1 MPKRPSRFWA
11 ARVLSMCLAFVCSAV
26 GAVMG
31 AAAAEPA
38 PFACSPD
45 RVAVAPGGSVVLR
58 AWAIP
63 LGETNRGRA
72 IRYHWDV
79 RVGRLDGRGAEVR
92 WALSDV
98 RPGRYAAA
106 VRLDDGRD
114 PITAECIIRV
124 IVTSEGGERGGGVPP
139 AGVAVPLPT
148 PPGGSIRARET
159 GGAFLLPDRAET
171 PGYGLYSYLLFGAP
185 PTNGARERYRGT
197 LEAYVGLIPDI
208 AALEQYVPPAEL
220 NIAYVPVRA
229 VPDRQAPPERFLA
242 DYDYARARSLLRL
255 FPGGNREGPYIVSS
269 LRPVGTAG
277 QPALAPT
284 PYLFQDLS
292 KVPPHLV
299 ASWVKEFLNQAAQ
312 ERFWEDRSTERFA
325 LKLRVT
331 VGVLAAALP
340 EVKNALDTWIAWV
353 R

>member
-1 MPKRPSRFWA
+1 MSWLFACPA
-11 ARVLSMCLAFVCSAV
+11 I
-26 GAVMG
+26 GAVAG
-31 AAAAEPA
+31 APMAEPGLV
-38 PFACSPD
+38 ACSPD

-58 AWAIP
+58 AWAAP
-63 LGETNRGRA
+63 VRETDPGRVV
-72 IRYHWDV
+72 RYDWDV
-79 RVGRLDGRGAEVR
+79 RVGHLDGRGAEVR
-92 WALSDV
+92 WTLTDV

-106 VRLDDGRD
+106 VRLHDGRG
-114 PITAECIIRV
+114 PITEECIVRV
-124 IVTSEGGERGGGVPP
+124 IVTPAVAERGALTPSPGAAEPRRRPHLNRPP
-139 AGVAVPLPT
+139 A
-148 PPGGSIRARET
+148 RAET

-185 PTNGARERYRGT
+185 PGNGTRERYRSA

-208 AALEQYVPPAEL
+208 TALEQYVPPSEL

-229 VPDRQAPPERFLA
+229 APDRHAAPDRLLA

-269 LRPVGTAG
+269 LRPLGGAD
-277 QPALAPT
+277 QPAAQPT

-331 VGVLAAALP
+331 VGVLATALP
-340 EVKNALDTWIAWV
+340 EVKKALDTWIAWV